1 VSRKV
6 VQMLEVTLTK
16 SERARWPGRGK
27 VNAEAYDY
35 LIRGRS
41 CLLNFNAAALIEG
54 RAMLERAIAIDAG
67 LAQAYAYLALACV
80 YEYVNA
86 WNGRTASHLE
96 QALALARKAHEVEP
110 FEPMS
115 HHAMAVALMMLRRLD
130 EAESAARR
138 AIELDPNFSL
148 SHGALG
154 NVLHFTGR
162 HEQALE
168 SLERALRLDPEF
180 NVWLHAMGRAE
191 FALGRY
197 AEAEEM
203 FKRRLIHMPKSDVT
217 RAYLASLYG
226 HTDRQDEARRVWG
239 ELMAINP
246 DYTVE
251 HTLRVLPFTNPKP
264 LEHFVEGLRKSGL
277 AQ

>member
-1 VSRKV
+1 
-6 VQMLEVTLTK
+6 
-16 SERARWPGRGK
+16 
-27 VNAEAYDY
+27 
-35 LIRGRS
+35 
-41 CLLNFNAAALIEG
+41 
-54 RAMLERAIAIDAG
+54 
-67 LAQAYAYLALACV
+67 
-80 YEYVNA
+80 
-86 WNGRTASHLE
+86 
-96 QALALARKAHEVEP
+96 
-110 FEPMS
+110 
-115 HHAMAVALMMLRRLD
+115 MLRRLD